1 MLTAIDTNII
11 SCLWSKESASTN
23 VAASLFK
30 AKQEGGLIIS
40 AAVYA
45 ELLAY
50 PKATKG
56 FLDSFIK
63 TTDIQVDYAHS
74 EAIWHKAGEAF
85 ADYVLRRRKAK
96 SKEAKR
102 LLIDFL
108 IGAHAHQTA
117 DRLLTLDK
125 NRYETAFPDLR
136 IITL

>member
-11 SCLWSKESASTN
+11 SCLWSKEPASTN

-50 PKATKG
+50 PNATKT
-56 FLDSFIK
+56 FLDTFIS
-63 TTDIQVDYAHS
+63 TTNIQVDYDHG
-74 EAIWHKAGEAF
+74 EAVWHKAGEAF
-85 ADYVLRRRKAK
+85 AEYALRRRKAK
-96 SKEAKR
+96 EAKR
-102 LLIDFL
+102 LLVDFL
-108 IGAHAHQTA
+108 IGAHASLSA

-125 NRYETAFPDLR
+125 NRYEKAFPDLR
-136 IITL
+136 LINL